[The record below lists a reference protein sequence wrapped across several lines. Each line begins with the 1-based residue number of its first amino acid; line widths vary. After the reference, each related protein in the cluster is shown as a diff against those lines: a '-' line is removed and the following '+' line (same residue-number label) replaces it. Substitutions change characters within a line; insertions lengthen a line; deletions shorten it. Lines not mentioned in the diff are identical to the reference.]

1 MKKSLAIDMGATS
14 IRAILGYIDNGQL
27 ITEEVMRFNHEIKDI
42 NGRKQWDFD
51 AMISKIENT
60 ILKYK
65 DEISTIGVD
74 TWGVDFGLI
83 DKNGLLVYNPT
94 SYRDESCEIGFKSIK
109 EKIDFNKLFENTG
122 NQIMSINTLFQLETV
137 KLMNKAYYEKAEK
150 LLMTPDFINY
160 LLTGKKYGERTICST
175 SQMFD
180 LEKGEWNK
188 NLVENL
194 GLNKDLLP
202 EIINNKIVIGSTRN
216 SLIDSLRDL
225 DIEVISVASHDT
237 ASAVYVTES
246 YNDEDCLFLSSGTW
260 SLIGCCNQKPILTD
274 QAYNYSLTNETGYD
288 NKNMFFKNVTG
299 LYLIEKLRDSL
310 VKEDKSKFS
319 FDEITKLVE
328 KSSIS
333 DECIIDVDYDV
344 FTKESDNFIED
355 LDKYFKEKHNLA
367 IENKKDY
374 FKIIYQSIVANY
386 KEVVKNIESCLG
398 KKFTRIHVMGGG
410 SQSKV
415 LCQMIADKLNI
426 KVIAGP
432 KEATAIG
439 NILAQL
445 EYKNEKENIRK
456 IVTDGFE
463 TITYLPNKNN

>member
-1 MKKSLAIDMGATS
+1 
-14 IRAILGYIDNGQL
+14 
-27 ITEEVMRFNHEIKDI
+27 MRFNHEIKDI

-60 ILKYK
+60 ILEYK

-83 DKNGLLVYNPT
+83 DKDGLLVYNPT

-137 KLMNKAYYEKAEK
+137 KLTNKAYYEKAEK

-274 QAYNYSLTNETGYD
+274 QAYNYSLT
-288 NKNMFFKNVTG
+288 
-299 LYLIEKLRDSL
+299 
-310 VKEDKSKFS
+310 
-319 FDEITKLVE
+319 
-328 KSSIS
+328 S

-398 KKFTRIHVMGGG
+398 KKFIRIHVMGGG

-415 LCQMIADKLNI
+415 LCKMIADKLNI

-445 EYKNEKENIRK
+445 EYQNEKENIRK

>member
-1 MKKSLAIDMGATS
+1 MRGIDSL
-14 IRAILGYIDNGQL
+14 
-27 ITEEVMRFNHEIKDI
+27 F
-42 NGRKQWDFD
+42 
-51 AMISKIENT
+51 
-60 ILKYK
+60 
-65 DEISTIGVD
+65 
-74 TWGVDFGLI
+74 
-83 DKNGLLVYNPT
+83 
-94 SYRDESCEIGFKSIK
+94 
-109 EKIDFNKLFENTG
+109 
-122 NQIMSINTLFQLETV
+122 
-137 KLMNKAYYEKAEK
+137 
-150 LLMTPDFINY
+150 
-160 LLTGKKYGERTICST
+160 
-175 SQMFD
+175 
-180 LEKGEWNK
+180 WNK

-260 SLIGCCNQKPILTD
+260 SLIGCCNKKPILTD

-328 KSSIS
+328 KSFIS